1 MIERHFSFLLHCISF
16 QLYFLVSPTC
26 GFILEAKLIWQLDK
40 RRDKF
45 KICLSWVLRSFVDD
59 ARLGRLAAMMA
70 DSVRHPP
77 VVISVSYPVSGP
89 KHAAFL
95 LSLA

>member
-1 MIERHFSFLLHCISF
+1 
-16 QLYFLVSPTC
+16 
-26 GFILEAKLIWQLDK
+26 
-40 RRDKF
+40 
-45 KICLSWVLRSFVDD
+45 LRSFVDD